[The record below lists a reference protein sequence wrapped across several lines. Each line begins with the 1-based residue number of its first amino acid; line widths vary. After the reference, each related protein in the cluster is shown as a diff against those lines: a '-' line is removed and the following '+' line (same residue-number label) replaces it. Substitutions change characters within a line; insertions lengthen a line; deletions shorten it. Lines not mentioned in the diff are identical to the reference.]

1 MCYYLILGSNIVL
14 SAKGTIHL
22 VLCNDFTNI
31 GIKAGYTV
39 YLIRLCATSN
49 RHKEATIELLSMTR
63 MIVELV
69 VPPCLIGFC
78 GLSRHERGGRI
89 IKRVGFALFIVG
101 CYM

>member
-1 MCYYLILGSNIVL
+1 MCYYLILGSNIVS

-22 VLCNDFTNI
+22 VSCNDFANI
-31 GIKAGYTV
+31 SIKAGYTV

-49 RHKEATIELLSMTR
+49 RHKEAAVELLSMTR

-69 VPPCLIGFC
+69 APPCLIGFC
-78 GLSRHERGGRI
+78 RLFRHERGGRI
-89 IKRVGFALFIVG
+89 VRRVGFALFIVG